1 MTSFR
6 ARLIG
11 TWELVSFQAV
21 NVADEADII
30 YPFQG
35 DWHGLIMY
43 TSDGYRSVQI
53 QNQEVPRTGGGPVP
67 GTVEDLAE
75 LARRTT
81 NYTGPYHLKDNGPN
95 DGKLYHENMI
105 SIPSIYNGI
114 TQTRLGH
121 IFVKDGVQPRLE
133 YLARCYRD
141 LEKGKGQ

>member
-1 MTSFR
+1 MIQLS
-6 ARLIG
+6 
-11 TWELVSFQAV
+11 ELTIVLHSLP
-21 NVADEADII
+21 D
-30 YPFQG
+30 
-35 DWHGLIMY
+35 

-95 DGKLYHENMI
+95 SGKLYHENMI

-121 IFVKDGVQPRLE
+121 VFVKDGVQPRLE
-133 YLARCYRD
+133 YQARCYRD

>member
-1 MTSFR
+1 MIQLS
-6 ARLIG
+6 
-11 TWELVSFQAV
+11 ELTIALHSLP
-21 NVADEADII
+21 D
-30 YPFQG
+30 
-35 DWHGLIMY
+35 